1 MKCVLGC
8 VLMCVTALGLLSG
21 CASVSPMSD
30 KTAFEIIGENETA
43 ITTANGIASI
53 GVCSSRTV
61 HLALD
66 RAQNRGRKQ
75 LASSVA
81 AKVAAVKKL
90 FSEEVE
96 PEDTAELDA
105 LFAAAGER
113 LSHQIMRLSSPEDLQ
128 HETRDNLTT
137 AWALMVVE
145 PKAIADALANHANTA
160 PHLYTRFLASQA
172 YSALLDEMKAFDAF
186 KAERGGKIIAR

>member
-8 VLMCVTALGLLSG
+8 VLMFSVTMGLLSG
-21 CASVSPMSD
+21 CVGMRPVSD
-30 KTAFEIIGENETA
+30 KTAFEIIGDNETA
-43 ITTANGIASI
+43 ITAANGLTSI

-81 AKVAAVKKL
+81 EKVEAVKKQ
-90 FSEEVE
+90 FSEEVGTA
-96 PEDTAELDA
+96 DTAELDA
-105 LFAAAGER
+105 LFAAAGKR
-113 LSHQIMRLSSPEDLQ
+113 LSHQIMRVSAPKDLQ
-128 HETRDNLTT
+128 YETRDSLTT